1 MSKKIIFI
9 FLILILALGSSFY
22 LWKQSNYSKETIK
35 LEILGPQSAALG
47 DKMEYVVKFKN
58 NGNVMVENPELSFEF
73 PPNSILEG
81 NDRIQ
86 RMSSSELKGD
96 LYPGEERSFVF
107 SARLLGKE
115 NEAKVAKATL
125 TFQPKGLNTRNEV
138 STTFAT
144 IVQKAALNFTL
155 DFVSS
160 KVSAGKNFTFSINYL
175 SNVPYPLAN
184 LTCKIEYPD
193 GFNFTSSKPKDLEQT
208 QWNIDSLN
216 EGEGGRIEISGSL
229 SGQAKDQK
237 IFKAQIGVWQ
247 DGDFIPLQETSKI
260 IGITAPDLYISQ
272 QINGSPQ
279 YTAIP
284 GDLLHYEISF
294 ANVGEEPLTDL
305 TLISRLDGKGFDFSS
320 IKAPEG
326 NFTSGDNSIIWDGQ
340 KIPQLRYLEKG
351 ETGKVEFWIE
361 LKDGNWIMKNPG
373 DKNPEINN
381 KIFISQAIETFTNRV
396 ASTLS
401 GTGEISL
408 DSKYSTSSGSLPL
421 TPGQPNTFA
430 VVWKIRDSF
439 NDVKNVKIRT
449 VLPEGVSFTGKL
461 WPAENS
467 GITYDS
473 QSREILWQV
482 GDLTAGSG
490 ILTEAKVCAFQLSI
504 NPKAEDTGK
513 DATVLDTAQIS
524 GEDQWTNTNL
534 YSEIQPLQ
542 AKIK

>member
-1 MSKKIIFI
+1 MNKKIIFI

-22 LWKQSNYSKETIK
+22 LWKQSSYSKETVK
-35 LEILGPQSAALG
+35 LEILGPQSVALG

-58 NGNVMVENPELSFEF
+58 NGNVRVENPELSFEF

-81 NDRIQ
+81 NERIQ

-96 LYPGEERSFVF
+96 VYPGEERSFVF

-115 NEAKVAKATL
+115 NEAKVARATL
-125 TFQPKGLNTRNEV
+125 TFQPKGLSTRNEV

-155 DFVSS
+155 DFASS

-175 SNVPYPLAN
+175 SNVPYPLTN
-184 LTCKIEYPD
+184 LTCKIEYPG
-193 GFNFTSSKPKDLEQT
+193 GFNFVSSKPKDLEQT

-216 EGEGGRIEISGSL
+216 EGEGGKIEISGSL

-247 DGDFIPLQETSKI
+247 DGDFISLQETSKI

-279 YTAIP
+279 YTAVP

-294 ANVGEEPLTDL
+294 ANVGEESLTDL
-305 TLISRLDGKGFDFSS
+305 TLISRLNGKGFDFSS

-351 ETGKVEFWIE
+351 ETGKVEFWVE
-361 LKDGNWIMKNPG
+361 LKDGSWTMQSPA
-373 DKNPEINN
+373 DKNPEISN
-381 KIFISQAIETFTNRV
+381 KIFISQAVETFTNRV
-396 ASTLS
+396 ASTLN
-401 GTGEISL
+401 GRGELSL
-408 DSKYSTSSGSLPL
+408 DGKYFASSGSLPL
-421 TPGQPNTFA
+421 SPGQSNTFA
-430 VVWKIRDSF
+430 AVWKISDSF

-461 WPAENS
+461 WPTENS

-504 NPKAEDTGK
+504 APKAEDTGK
-513 DATVLDTAQIS
+513 DITVLDTAQIS
-524 GEDQWTNTNL
+524 GEDQWTNTSL

>member
-1 MSKKIIFI
+1 MNKKIIFI

-22 LWKQSNYSKETIK
+22 LWKQSSYSKETVK
-35 LEILGPQSAALG
+35 LEILGPQSVALG

-58 NGNVMVENPELSFEF
+58 NGNVRVENPELSFEF

-81 NDRIQ
+81 NERIQ

-96 LYPGEERSFVF
+96 VYPGEERSFVF

-125 TFQPKGLNTRNEV
+125 TFQPKGLSTRNEV

-155 DFVSS
+155 DFASS

-175 SNVPYPLAN
+175 SNVPYPLTN

-193 GFNFTSSKPKDLEQT
+193 GFNFVSSKPKDLEQT

-216 EGEGGRIEISGSL
+216 EGEGGKIEISGSL

-279 YTAIP
+279 YTAVP

-294 ANVGEEPLTDL
+294 ANVGEESLTDL
-305 TLISRLDGKGFDFSS
+305 TLISRLNGKGFDFSS

-351 ETGKVEFWIE
+351 ETGKVEFWVE
-361 LKDGNWIMKNPG
+361 LKDGSWTMQSPA
-373 DKNPEINN
+373 DKNPEISN
-381 KIFISQAIETFTNRV
+381 KIFISQAVETFTNRV

-401 GTGEISL
+401 GQGELSL
-408 DSKYSTSSGSLPL
+408 DSKYFANSGSLPL
-421 TPGQPNTFA
+421 SLGQSNTFA
-430 VVWKIRDSF
+430 VVWKVRDSF

-461 WPAENS
+461 WPTENS

-482 GDLTAGSG
+482 GDLAAGSG

-504 NPKAEDTGK
+504 APKAEDTGK
-513 DATVLDTAQIS
+513 DIMVLDTA
-524 GEDQWTNTNL
+524 
-534 YSEIQPLQ
+534 
-542 AKIK
+542 